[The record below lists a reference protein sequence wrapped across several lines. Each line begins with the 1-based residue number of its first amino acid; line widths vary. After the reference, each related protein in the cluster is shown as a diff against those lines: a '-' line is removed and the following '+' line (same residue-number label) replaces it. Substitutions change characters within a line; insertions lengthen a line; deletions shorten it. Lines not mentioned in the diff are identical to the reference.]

1 MRLLLKL
8 FVGKLSALA
17 ALTIIS
23 ACGGAANTSSAL
35 TGSSGDFDKTIT
47 VGSAA
52 RRYLLHVPASYK
64 SATPMPMVLL
74 FHGGRG
80 SATTIA
86 NITGKDTF
94 SFFAD
99 RSGFIAVY
107 PDSVSGTWDD
117 GRDTVVEQTNDVAFV
132 DALIDDIAKSY
143 NVDAKRV
150 YATGISNG
158 GMMTQRLACDLTR
171 RFAAVA
177 SVAANMPVALSSKCT
192 PNRAMPIALISG
204 DADPLM
210 PYAGGA
216 ISGGLSGNVLS
227 VSDTIKFWLQKNG
240 TGITART
247 SSLPDVDPADGT
259 TTALSEYGLTGAN
272 NEVLLYSIRGGGHTW
287 PSGTQYFSELL
298 IGKVS
303 KDFSANDAI
312 WSFFLK
318 HSLL

>member
-1 MRLLLKL
+1 MRLLVKL

-17 ALTIIS
+17 ALTIMS

-64 SATPMPMVLL
+64 SATAMPMVLL

-94 SFFAD
+94 SVFAD

-158 GMMTQRLACDLTR
+158 GIMTQRLACDLTR

-192 PNRAMPIALISG
+192 PSRAMPIALISG